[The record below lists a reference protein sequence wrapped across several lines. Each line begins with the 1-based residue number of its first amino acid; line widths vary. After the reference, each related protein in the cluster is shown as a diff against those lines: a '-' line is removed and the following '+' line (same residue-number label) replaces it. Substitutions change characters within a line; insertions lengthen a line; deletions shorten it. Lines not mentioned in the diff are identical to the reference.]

1 MLQVTDKGITVD
13 SFNTIYARLVDKFK
27 LIYGNDV
34 NLDSDT
40 PDGQLL
46 ALFSQEIET
55 IHQNVAFI
63 VQMLDP
69 YQATGQWLDQ
79 RALYAGIIRNTASY
93 SYIDEA
99 IITGIPKTNIPINSA
114 LLIQIKINGLLLS
127 KLY

>member
-69 YQATGQWLDQ
+69 YQATGQWLEQ

-93 SYIDEA
+93 SYIDGV
-99 IITGIPKTNIPINSA
+99 IITGVPKTNIPLNSGFSILA
-114 LLIQIKINGLLLS
+114 LQVQA
-127 KLY
+127 